1 MISGTSLQE
10 TVKKTKSGE
19 ISTLDLVENSYEKIE
34 KYNPSLNAIVS
45 LKDKA
50 LVIKEAESLIK
61 KGNNEQK
68 LLFGI
73 PLAIKDLF
81 DVKDLP
87 TTFGLPIFKNN
98 IAKKNSILVD
108 RLLNQG
114 ALVLGK
120 TNIPELALGSHTKN
134 TLFGA
139 TSNPFD
145 EGMSAGG
152 SSGGAASAVASSMI
166 PIADGSDMMGSCRNP
181 AAFSNLYGFR
191 PTPGVIPEERI
202 MRIDEQFPLLST
214 PGCLAKTPG
223 DMSIFLDAV
232 SGKHSMDP
240 FSFDINGSFRDAG
253 FDKDEFSKMR
263 IGWLGNMN
271 GRYVFEDGILALCEE
286 TLKQLEDNSLFVDHV
301 SKDIDTTLLWDAWT
315 TLRSR
320 NVYLYLAESNLQD
333 DESLSAGAQ
342 YELSNGKQISN
353 DDLKRSMKMRSEL
366 TKKIDH
372 LFGEYDFLAM
382 PSAQVFPF
390 DKNTDYP
397 NKISGKDMQTY
408 HQWMEVTVLSSLL
421 GLPTISIPVGF
432 NENNLPMGMQIIGR
446 KKEDLRVI
454 SFAKRYEQ
462 IFGYSNVT
470 SA

>member
-10 TVKKTKSGE
+10 TVKKTKLGE
-19 ISTLDLVENSYEKIE
+19 ISPVDLVEYSYEKIE

-114 ALVLGK
+114 VLILGK

-134 TLFGA
+134 ILFGA
-139 TSNPFD
+139 TSNAFD
-145 EGMSAGG
+145 ESMSAGG

-166 PIADGSDMMGSCRNP
+166 PVADGSDMMGSCRNP

-191 PTPGVIPEERI
+191 PTPGLIPENRI

-232 SGKHSMDP
+232 CGKHSMDP
-240 FSFDINGSFRDAG
+240 FSFDMDGSFREASLG
-253 FDKDEFSKMR
+253 EEEFSKMR

-271 GRYVFEDGILALCEE
+271 GRYVFEDGILDLCEE
-286 TLKQLEDNSLFVDHV
+286 MLKQLEDNSLLVDHV
-301 SKDIDTTLLWDAWT
+301 SEDIDTNLLWEAWT

-320 NVYLYLAESNLQD
+320 NVYLYLRESNLQD
-333 DESLSAGAQ
+333 DDSLSVGAQ

-353 DDLKRSMKMRSEL
+353 NDLNQSMKMRLEL
-366 TKKIDH
+366 TKKIYH

-397 NKISGKDMQTY
+397 NKISEKDMQTY

-432 NENNLPMGMQIIGR
+432 NKNNLPMGMQIIGR

-470 SA
+470 PN

>member
-1 MISGTSLQE
+1 MISKTSLQE
-10 TVKKTKSGE
+10 TIQKITSGE
-19 ISTLDLVENSYEKIE
+19 ISPVDLVEYSYEQIE
-34 KYNPSLNAIVS
+34 KHNPSLNAIVS
-45 LKDKA
+45 LKKKS
-50 LVIKEAESLIK
+50 LVIKEAESLFK
-61 KGNNEQK
+61 KKNNEQM

-73 PLAIKDLF
+73 PLAVKDLF
-81 DVKDLP
+81 DVQDLP
-87 TTFGLPIFKNN
+87 TTFGLPRFKNK

-108 RLLNQG
+108 RLINQG

-134 TLFGA
+134 SLFGA
-139 TSNPFD
+139 TSNAFD
-145 EGMSAGG
+145 GSMSAGG

-166 PIADGSDMMGSCRNP
+166 PVADGSDMMGSCRNP

-191 PTPGVIPEERI
+191 PTPGLIPENRI

-232 SGKHSMDP
+232 CGKHSMDP
-240 FSFDINGSFRDAG
+240 FSFDMDGSFREATLG
-253 FDKDEFSKMR
+253 EEEFSKMR

-271 GRYVFEDGILALCEE
+271 GRYVFEEGILDLCEE
-286 TLKQLEDNSLFVDHV
+286 MLKQLEDNYLFVDHV
-301 SKDIDTTLLWDAWT
+301 SNDIDTNLLWEAWT

-320 NVYLYLAESNLQD
+320 NVYLYLGESNLQD
-333 DESLSAGAQ
+333 DESLSHGAQ
-342 YELSNGKQISN
+342 HEMNMGKQISAEDVN
-353 DDLKRSMKMRSEL
+353 RSMKMRSEL
-366 TKKIDH
+366 IKKIDR

-397 NKISGKDMQTY
+397 KKISGKEMQTY
-408 HQWMEVTVLSSLL
+408 HQWMEVTILSSLL

-432 NENNLPMGMQIIGR
+432 NENNLSMGMQIIGR

-454 SFAKRYEQ
+454 SFAKRCEQ

-470 SA
+470 PA

>member
-10 TVKKTKSGE
+10 TVKKTKLGE
-19 ISTLDLVENSYEKIE
+19 ISPVDLVEYSYEKIE
-34 KYNPSLNAIVS
+34 KHNPSLNAIVS

-61 KGNNEQK
+61 KGNIEQK
-68 LLFGI
+68 SLFGI

-87 TTFGLPIFKNN
+87 TTFGLPTFKNN

-114 ALVLGK
+114 VLILGK

-139 TSNPFD
+139 TSNAFD
-145 EGMSAGG
+145 ESMSAGG

-166 PIADGSDMMGSCRNP
+166 PVADGSDMMGSCRNP

-191 PTPGVIPEERI
+191 PTPGLIPENRI

-232 SGKHSMDP
+232 CGKHSMDP
-240 FSFDINGSFRDAG
+240 FSFDMDGSFREASLG
-253 FDKDEFSKMR
+253 EEEFSKMR

-271 GRYVFEDGILALCEE
+271 GRYVFEDGILDLCEE
-286 TLKQLEDNSLFVDHV
+286 MLKQLEDNSLLVDHV
-301 SKDIDTTLLWDAWT
+301 SEDIDTNLLWEAWT

-320 NVYLYLAESNLQD
+320 NVYLYLRESNLQD
-333 DESLSAGAQ
+333 DDSLSVGAQ
-342 YELSNGKQISN
+342 YELNNGKQISN
-353 DDLKRSMKMRSEL
+353 NDLNQSMKMRLEL

-390 DKNTDYP
+390 DKNTNYP
-397 NKISGKDMQTY
+397 NKISEKDMQTY

-421 GLPTISIPVGF
+421 GLPTISIPIGF
-432 NENNLPMGMQIIGR
+432 NKNNLPMGMQIIGR

-470 SA
+470 PN

>member
-19 ISTLDLVENSYEKIE
+19 ISPLDLVEKSYEKIE

-134 TLFGA
+134 RLFGA

-240 FSFDINGSFRDAG
+240 FSFDMDGSFRDAG

-263 IGWLGNMN
+263 IGWLGNVN

>member
-10 TVKKTKSGE
+10 IVKKTKLGE
-19 ISTLDLVENSYEKIE
+19 ISPVDLVEYSYEKIE
-34 KYNPSLNAIVS
+34 KHNPSLNAIVS

-87 TTFGLPIFKNN
+87 TTYGLSIFKNN
-98 IAKKNSILVD
+98 IAKKNSFLVD
-108 RLLNQG
+108 RLVNQG
-114 ALVLGK
+114 GLILGK

-134 TLFGA
+134 ILFGA
-139 TSNPFD
+139 TSNAFD
-145 EGMSAGG
+145 ESMSAGG

-166 PIADGSDMMGSCRNP
+166 PVADGSDMMGSCRNP

-191 PTPGVIPEERI
+191 PTPGLIPENRI

-232 SGKHSMDP
+232 CGKHSMDP
-240 FSFDINGSFRDAG
+240 FSFDMDGSFREASLG
-253 FDKDEFSKMR
+253 EEEFSKMR

-271 GRYVFEDGILALCEE
+271 GRYVFEDGILDLCEE
-286 TLKQLEDNSLFVDHV
+286 MLKQLEDNSLLVDHV
-301 SKDIDTTLLWDAWT
+301 SEDIDTNLLWEAWT

-320 NVYLYLAESNLQD
+320 NVYLYLRESNLQD
-333 DESLSAGAQ
+333 DDSLSVGAQ
-342 YELSNGKQISN
+342 YELNNGKQISN
-353 DDLKRSMKMRSEL
+353 NDLNQSMKMRLEL

-390 DKNTDYP
+390 DKNTNYP
-397 NKISGKDMQTY
+397 NKISEKDMQTY

-421 GLPTISIPVGF
+421 GLPTISIPIGF
-432 NENNLPMGMQIIGR
+432 NKNNLPMGMQIIGR

-470 SA
+470 PA

>member
-134 TLFGA
+134 RLFGA

-240 FSFDINGSFRDAG
+240 FSFDMDGSFRDAG

-263 IGWLGNMN
+263 IGWLGNVN

-397 NKISGKDMQTY
+397 NKISGKDMKTY

-432 NENNLPMGMQIIGR
+432 NENNLPMGIQIIGR

-470 SA
+470 PA

>member
-19 ISTLDLVENSYEKIE
+19 ISPLDLVEISYEKIE
-34 KYNPSLNAIVS
+34 KHNPSLNAIVS

-87 TTFGLPIFKNN
+87 TTFGLTKFKNN

-134 TLFGA
+134 RLFGA
-139 TSNPFD
+139 TANRFD
-145 EGMSAGG
+145 KGMSAGG

-202 MRIDEQFPLLST
+202 MGIDEQFPLLST

-223 DMSIFLDAV
+223 DMSIFLDAL

-240 FSFDINGSFRDAG
+240 FSFDINGSFRDAV

-286 TLKQLEDNSLFVDHV
+286 RLKQLEDNSLLVDHV
-301 SKDIDTTLLWDAWT
+301 SKNIDTTLLWDAWT

>member
-1 MISGTSLQE
+1 MISKNSLQE
-10 TVKKTKSGE
+10 TIQKITSGE
-19 ISTLDLVENSYEKIE
+19 ISPVDLVEYSYEQIE
-34 KYNPSLNAIVS
+34 KHNPSLNAIVS
-45 LKDKA
+45 LKDKD
-50 LVIKEAESLIK
+50 LVTKEAKSLIK
-61 KGNNEQK
+61 KGDNKQK
-68 LLFGI
+68 LLYGI

-87 TTFGLPIFKNN
+87 TTYGLSIFKNN

-108 RLLNQG
+108 RLVNQG
-114 ALVLGK
+114 GLILGK

-134 TLFGA
+134 ILFGA
-139 TSNPFD
+139 TSNFFD

-191 PTPGVIPEERI
+191 PTPGLIPEDRI
-202 MRIDEQFPLLST
+202 MKIDEQFPLLST

-232 SGKHSMDP
+232 CGKHSMDP
-240 FSFDINGSFRDAG
+240 FSFDMDGSFREAS
-253 FDKDEFSKMR
+253 FSENEFSKMR
-263 IGWLGNMN
+263 IGWLGDMN
-271 GRYVFEDGILALCEE
+271 GRYIFEDGILDLCEE
-286 TLKQLEDNSLFVDHV
+286 ILKQLEDNSLLVDDV
-301 SKDIDTTLLWDAWT
+301 SEDIDTNLLWEAWM

-333 DESLSAGAQ
+333 DENLSIGAQ
-342 YELSNGKQISN
+342 YELSNGKNISN
-353 DDLKRSMKMRSEL
+353 DDLNRSMIMRSEL
-366 TKKIDH
+366 TKKIDY
-372 LFGEYDFLAM
+372 LFGKYDFLAM

-390 DKNTDYP
+390 DKNIDYP
-397 NKISGKDMQTY
+397 NKICGEDMQTY

-454 SFAKRYEQ
+454 SFAKKYEQ
-462 IFGYSNVT
+462 IFRHSNVT
-470 SA
+470 PT

>member
-10 TVKKTKSGE
+10 TVKKTKLGE
-19 ISTLDLVENSYEKIE
+19 ISPVDLVEYSYEKIE
-34 KYNPSLNAIVS
+34 KHNPSLNAIVS

-87 TTFGLPIFKNN
+87 TTFGLPTFKNN

-114 ALVLGK
+114 VLILGK

-134 TLFGA
+134 ILFGA
-139 TSNPFD
+139 TSNAFD
-145 EGMSAGG
+145 ESMSAGG

-166 PIADGSDMMGSCRNP
+166 PVADGSDMMGSCRNP
-181 AAFSNLYGFR
+181 AAFANLYGFR
-191 PTPGVIPEERI
+191 PTPGLIPENRI

-232 SGKHSMDP
+232 CGKHSMDP
-240 FSFDINGSFRDAG
+240 FSFDMDGSFREASLG
-253 FDKDEFSKMR
+253 EEEFSKIR

-271 GRYVFEDGILALCEE
+271 GRYVFEDGILDLCEE
-286 TLKQLEDNSLFVDHV
+286 MLKQLEDNSLLVDHV
-301 SKDIDTTLLWDAWT
+301 SEDIDTNLLWEAWT

-320 NVYLYLAESNLQD
+320 NIYLYLRESNLQD
-333 DESLSAGAQ
+333 DDSLSVGAQ
-342 YELSNGKQISN
+342 YELNNGKQISN
-353 DDLKRSMKMRSEL
+353 NDLNQSMKMRLEL

-397 NKISGKDMQTY
+397 NKISEKDMQTY

-421 GLPTISIPVGF
+421 GLPTISIPIGF
-432 NENNLPMGMQIIGR
+432 NKNNLPMGMQIIGR

-470 SA
+470 PN

>member
-1 MISGTSLQE
+1 MISDISLQE
-10 TVKKTKSGE
+10 TVKKTKLGE
-19 ISTLDLVENSYEKIE
+19 ISPIDLIEYSYEKIE
-34 KYNPSLNAIVS
+34 KNNPSLNAIVS
-45 LKDKA
+45 LKDKD
-50 LVIKEAESLIK
+50 LVTKEAESLIK
-61 KGNNEQK
+61 KDDNKQK
-68 LLFGI
+68 LLYGI

-87 TTFGLPIFKNN
+87 TTYGLSIFKNN

-108 RLLNQG
+108 RLVNQG
-114 ALVLGK
+114 GLILGK

-134 TLFGA
+134 ILFGA
-139 TSNPFD
+139 TSNFFD

-191 PTPGVIPEERI
+191 PTPGLIPEDRI
-202 MRIDEQFPLLST
+202 MKIDEQFPLLST

-232 SGKHSMDP
+232 CGKHSMDP
-240 FSFDINGSFRDAG
+240 FSFDMDGSFRGAS
-253 FDKDEFSKMR
+253 FSENEFSKMR
-263 IGWLGNMN
+263 IGWLGDMN
-271 GRYVFEDGILALCEE
+271 GRYVFEDGILDLCEE
-286 TLKQLEDNSLFVDHV
+286 ILKQLEDNSLLVDDV
-301 SKDIDTTLLWDAWT
+301 SEDIDTNLLWEAWM

-333 DESLSAGAQ
+333 DENLSIGAQ
-342 YELSNGKQISN
+342 YELSNGKNISN
-353 DDLKRSMKMRSEL
+353 DDLNRSMIMRSEL
-366 TKKIDH
+366 TKKIDY

-390 DKNTDYP
+390 DKNIDYP
-397 NKISGKDMQTY
+397 NKICGEDMQTY

-470 SA
+470 PN

>member
-19 ISTLDLVENSYEKIE
+19 ISPLDLVENSYEQIE

-61 KGNNEQK
+61 KSNNEQK

-81 DVKDLP
+81 DVEDLP

-98 IAKKNSILVD
+98 IAKKNSILVE

-134 TLFGA
+134 RLFGA

-286 TLKQLEDNSLFVDHV
+286 RLKQLEDNSLLVDHV
-301 SKDIDTTLLWDAWT
+301 SKNIDTTLLWDAWT
-315 TLRSR
+315 TLRSK

-333 DESLSAGAQ
+333 DESLSHGAQ

-366 TKKIDH
+366 TKEIDH

-397 NKISGKDMQTY
+397 NKISGKEMQTY